1 MEIHVVVVNIQVEEL
16 EELVTPKLVPL
27 TIPEIG
33 VGADVTLIDIVTHA
47 YEVFRTQN
55 IVLK

>member
-1 MEIHVVVVNIQVEEL
+1 VEIHVVVVNIQVEEL

-33 VGADVTLIDIVTHA
+33 VGANVTLIDIVTHA
-47 YEVFRTQN
+47 YKVFKTLN

>member
-33 VGADVTLIDIVTHA
+33 VGANVTLIDIVTHA
-47 YEVFRTQN
+47 YKVFKTLN

>member
-1 MEIHVVVVNIQVEEL
+1 VEIHVVIVSIQVEEL
-16 EELVTPKLVPL
+16 EELVIPKLVPL

-33 VGADVTLIDIVTHA
+33 VDADVTLINIVTHA
-47 YEVFRTQN
+47 YEVFRTLN

>member
-1 MEIHVVVVNIQVEEL
+1 VEIHVVVVNIQVEEL